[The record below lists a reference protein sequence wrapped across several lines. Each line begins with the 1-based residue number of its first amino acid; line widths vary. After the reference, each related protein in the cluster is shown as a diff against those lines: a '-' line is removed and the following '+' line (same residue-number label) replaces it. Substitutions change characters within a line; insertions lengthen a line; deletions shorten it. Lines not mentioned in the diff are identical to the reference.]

1 MYVGLYVCKCV
12 CVCVCVGGGV
22 VCVCMDVT
30 AAENFV
36 EYIIWTFSQ
45 LL

>member
-1 MYVGLYVCKCV
+1 MCASVQV
-12 CVCVCVGGGV
+12 CVCGGGGVV

>member
-1 MYVGLYVCKCV
+1 MCAS
-12 CVCVCVGGGV
+12 VCVGGGGGGG
-22 VCVCMDVT
+22 VCMDVT